1 MRKRCYVQNNKDVV
15 KTSLQTLLKRMFLY
29 LCNWLELL
37 CLVVYRE
44 FIFILSTCHLS
55 PQGAPGPVGPA
66 GQPGASGSPGV
77 PGPAGPRGSPG
88 GRGDPGIGG
97 QSGGDGEKGAKG
109 ECSETILTVISQLSV
124 PTKLIHYN
132 RLLYIVNN
140 IGTSNTS

>member
-1 MRKRCYVQNNKDVV
+1 MYVQNNRDVV
-15 KTSLQTLLKRMFLY
+15 KTSLQALLKRMF
-29 LCNWLELL
+29 NWLELR
-37 CLVVYRE
+37 CHVVYKE
-44 FIFILSTCHLS
+44 FIIILSTCDLS

-77 PGPAGPRGSPG
+77 PGPPGPRGSPG

-109 ECSETILTVISQLSV
+109 ECSETLLTVISQLSV

-132 RLLYIVNN
+132 RLLYTVK
-140 IGTSNTS
+140 T